1 MASIT
6 SALVSNATPAG
17 NVYVST
23 GNTAITW
30 LSICNYGLSNVSA
43 NVHLV
48 PAGATANTQ
57 NQILSNLVILPE
69 DTYQLYAA
77 GEKVLLS
84 NNDAVCIKSNTTGT
98 LTTVT
103 SYTPI

>member
-30 LSICNYGLSNVSA
+30 LSICNYTLANVSA
-43 NVHLV
+43 TVHLV
-48 PAGATANTQ
+48 PAGQTANTQ
-57 NQILSNLVILPE
+57 NQILNNLTILPQ

-84 NNDAVCIKSNTTGT
+84 NNDTVRIQSNVANSITA
-98 LTTVT
+98 VT
-103 SYTPI
+103 SYTTI